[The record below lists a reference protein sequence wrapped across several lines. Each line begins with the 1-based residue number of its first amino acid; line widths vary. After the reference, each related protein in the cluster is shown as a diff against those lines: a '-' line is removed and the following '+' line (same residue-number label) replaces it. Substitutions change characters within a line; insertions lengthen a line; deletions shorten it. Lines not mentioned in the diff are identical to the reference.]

1 MSLSKNTTATLLDLV
16 ENRLASIQVFD
27 REDQREVMQLK
38 RCLQELTV
46 AATGEIAALVGMP
59 SAERRRG
66 RRPKMAALE
75 LA

>member
-1 MSLSKNTTATLLDLV
+1 MSLSHHTTATLLDLV

-46 AATGEIAALVGMP
+46 AAAGPGGNVVGMP
-59 SAERRRG
+59 TGERRRG
-66 RRPKMAALE
+66 RRPKMEAFAT
-75 LA
+75 A